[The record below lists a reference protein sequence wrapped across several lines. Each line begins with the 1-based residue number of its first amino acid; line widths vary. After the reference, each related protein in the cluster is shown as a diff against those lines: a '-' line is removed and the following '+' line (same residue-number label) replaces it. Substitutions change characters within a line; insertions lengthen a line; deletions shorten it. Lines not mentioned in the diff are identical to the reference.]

1 MNKIAVEHGYK
12 SFGSQTV
19 LRDINIVMESGNIY
33 GLIGRN
39 GSGKTVLLKCLIGF
53 MQLSQGRILLDDTI
67 EREKGKFLQN
77 VGFIVNQIGFLPELS
92 GFKNLKYL
100 ASIQG
105 IADKEAIQQAM
116 KQVGLDPDNRK
127 KVKHYSVGMKQKL
140 GIAQAIM
147 ENPDVLILDE
157 PMNGLDEA
165 SVTLI
170 RNLLLDLKQQGKLI
184 ILSSHNREDIELLCS
199 QTFRITDGQITVM

>member
-147 ENPDVLILDE
+147 ENPDILILDE

>member
-67 EREKGKFLQN
+67 ERGKGKFLQN

-147 ENPDVLILDE
+147 ENPDILILDE

-170 RNLLLDLKQQGKLI
+170 RNLLLDLKEQGKLI

>member
-1 MNKIAVEHGYK
+1 MNKITVEHGYK

-19 LRDINIVMESGNIY
+19 LHDINIVMESGNIY

-53 MQLSQGRILLDDTI
+53 MQLSQGRIMLDNTI
-67 EREKGKFLQN
+67 ELGKNEFLQN
-77 VGFIVNQIGFLPELS
+77 VGFIVNQIGFLPNLS
-92 GFKNLKYL
+92 GFQNLKYL

-116 KQVGLDPDNRK
+116 KLVGLDPDSRK
-127 KVKHYSVGMKQKL
+127 KVKHFSVGMKQKL

-147 ENPDVLILDE
+147 ENPDILILDE

-170 RNLLLDLKQQGKLI
+170 RNLLLDLKEQGKLI

-199 QTFRITDGQITVM
+199 QTFKIIDGQITMM

>member
-105 IADKEAIQQAM
+105 IADKEAIQKAM

-147 ENPDVLILDE
+147 ENPDILILDE

>member
-147 ENPDVLILDE
+147 ENPDILILDE

-170 RNLLLDLKQQGKLI
+170 RNLLLDLKEQGKLI

>member
-105 IADKEAIQQAM
+105 IADKEAIQKAM

>member
-67 EREKGKFLQN
+67 ERGKGKFLQN

-105 IADKEAIQQAM
+105 IADKEAIQKAM

-147 ENPDVLILDE
+147 ENPDILILDE

-170 RNLLLDLKQQGKLI
+170 RNLLLDLKEQGKLI

>member
-1 MNKIAVEHGYK
+1 MNKIAIEHGYK

-105 IADKEAIQQAM
+105 IADKEAIQKAM

-147 ENPDVLILDE
+147 ENPDILILDE

>member
-1 MNKIAVEHGYK
+1 MNKIAIEHGYK

-105 IADKEAIQQAM
+105 IADKEAIQKAM
-116 KQVGLDPDNRK
+116 KQVGLAPDNRK

-147 ENPDVLILDE
+147 ENPDILILDE